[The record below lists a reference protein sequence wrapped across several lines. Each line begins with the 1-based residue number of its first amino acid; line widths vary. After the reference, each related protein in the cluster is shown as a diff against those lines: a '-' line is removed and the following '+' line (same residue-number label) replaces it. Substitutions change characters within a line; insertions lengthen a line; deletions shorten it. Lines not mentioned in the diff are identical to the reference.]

1 MDDMQSF
8 KKEYP
13 GPGTHDAVFAGTK
26 YRSLSANSF
35 AKDLRKPLD

>member
-13 GPGTHDAVFAGTK
+13 GPGTHEAIFAGTK
-26 YRSLSANSF
+26 YRSMSVKSF
-35 AKDLRKPLD
+35 GKDVRKPLD